1 MMKIAVLGAGSAGV
15 LTAGCLLKD
24 FKNRGIELDLTHVY
38 DPNVPILGVGEST
51 TSEVTFAIGQAF
63 DFTFATEKDLIKST
77 TKYGTQYIDW
87 RENEII
93 FPFQSGYHA
102 IHFDAKDFVVMGMER
117 LGNLYDGYKVLHGNV
132 EKVSQSFTDYTNESR
147 GGELTVDGKLRI
159 FDYIIDCRGR
169 PSDFTD
175 YEEVNLV
182 LNSALVYDNPK
193 GSDFGFTKHVAHKY
207 GWMFV
212 IPLQH
217 RTSHGFLY
225 NNEFCSKEEAE
236 DELIRITE
244 ASDVDRENFRTFDLK
259 PYYCK
264 KTVNQ
269 RLLKNGNRAVFF
281 EPMSANSL
289 YMAVKNT
296 QILSEYMRGEINE
309 KSANELCI
317 LNYRAVE
324 DLINLIYHGG
334 SIYENEFW
342 DWAKKTSTDRIEKTD
357 VLKRYVKGQNDQ
369 MFKTITERF
378 MGHHV
383 LKYVD
388 KEFGFNYFKDN

>member
-1 MMKIAVLGAGSAGV
+1 MKIAILGAGSAGI
-15 LTAGCLLKD
+15 LTTGCILKD
-24 FKNRGIELDLTHVY
+24 FKNRGIDCEVTHIY
-38 DPNVPILGVGEST
+38 DTNKPILGVGEST

-63 DFTFATEKDLIKST
+63 DFIFATEAKELNST

-87 RENEII
+87 REKEII

-102 IHFDAKDFVVMGMER
+102 IHFDARDFAEMGLNR
-117 LGNLYDGYKVLHGNV
+117 LQKMYSNYRRVDANV
-132 EKVSQSFTDYTNESR
+132 EYKDLTEYDY
-147 GGELTVDGKLRI
+147 V
-159 FDYIIDCRGR
+159 IDCRGR
-169 PSDFTD
+169 PTDFSD
-175 YEEVNLV
+175 YEECNLV
-182 LNSALVYDNPK
+182 LNSALVYDDPTP
-193 GSDFGFTKHVAHKY
+193 SDFGFTKHVAHKY

-225 NNEFCSKEEAE
+225 NNEFCTRKEAE
-236 DELIRITE
+236 NELIRITE
-244 ASDVDRENFRTFDLK
+244 ASDDDRSNFRTFDLK

-264 KTVNQ
+264 KTIDGKI
-269 RLLKNGNRAVFF
+269 LKSGNRAVFF

-289 YMAVKNT
+289 YMTVKNAEIHS
-296 QILSEYMRGEINE
+296 QYIRGEITQD
-309 KSANELCI
+309 KANELCI

-342 DWAKKTSTDRIEKTD
+342 DWAKETSSKRIEQTN
-357 VLKRYVKGQNDQ
+357 VLKRYVANQDDE

-383 LKYVD
+383 LRYVD
-388 KEFGFNYFKDN
+388 KEFEFGYFDD

>member
-1 MMKIAVLGAGSAGV
+1 MKIAILGAGSAGI
-15 LTAGCLLKD
+15 LTTGCILKD
-24 FKNRGIELDLTHVY
+24 FKNRNIDCEVTHIY
-38 DPNVPILGVGEST
+38 DSNKPILGVGEST

-63 DFTFATEKDLIKST
+63 DFIFATEAKELNST

-87 RENEII
+87 RDKDII

-102 IHFDAKDFVVMGMER
+102 IHFDARDFAEMGLKR
-117 LGNLYDGYKVLHGNV
+117 LQKMYSNYRRVDSNV
-132 EKVSQSFTDYTNESR
+132 EYEDLVEY
-147 GGELTVDGKLRI
+147 
-159 FDYIIDCRGR
+159 DYIIDCRGR
-169 PSDFTD
+169 PTDFSD
-175 YEEVNLV
+175 YEECNLV
-182 LNSALVYDNPK
+182 LNSALVYDDPTP
-193 GSDFGFTKHVAHKY
+193 SDFGFTKHVAHKY

-225 NNEFCSKEEAE
+225 KSEFCTRKEAE

-244 ASDVDRENFRTFDLK
+244 ASDVDRNNFRTFDLK

-264 KTVNQ
+264 KTIDGKI
-269 RLLKNGNRAVFF
+269 LKSGNRAVFF

-289 YMAVKNT
+289 YMTVKNAEIHS
-296 QILSEYMRGEINE
+296 QYIRGEIAQD
-309 KSANELCI
+309 KANELCI

-334 SIYENEFW
+334 SIYENDFW
-342 DWAKKTSTDRIEKTD
+342 DWAKKTSSERIERTD
-357 VLKRYVKGQNDQ
+357 VLKRYVANQDDE

-383 LKYVD
+383 LRYVD
-388 KEFGFNYFKDN
+388 KEFGFGYFND

>member
-1 MMKIAVLGAGSAGV
+1 MKVAVIGAGSAGV

-51 TSEVTFAIGQAF
+51 TSEVTFAIGNAF
-63 DFTFATEKDLIKST
+63 DFIFATEKDQLKST

-87 RENEII
+87 RENDII

-102 IHFDAKDFVVMGMER
+102 IHFDAKDFVKMGMKR
-117 LGNLYDGYKVLHGNV
+117 LEKIYSGYKALHGNV
-132 EKVSQSFTDYTNESR
+132 TSMLHGTEDYTNEQWAM
-147 GGELTVDGKLRI
+147 LYIDGKAHK
-159 FDYIIDCRGR
+159 FDYIIDCRGK
-169 PSDFTD
+169 PKDFTD

-182 LNSALVYDNPK
+182 LNSALVYDKPE
-193 GSDFGFTKHVAHKY
+193 GSDFGFTKHIAHKY

-217 RTSHGFLY
+217 RTSHGFMY
-225 NNEFCSKEEAE
+225 NNEFASREEAE
-236 DELIRITE
+236 DELIRITD
-244 ASDVDRENFRTFDLK
+244 ATDADRENFRTFDLK

-264 KTVNQ
+264 KTVNN

-296 QILSEYMRGEINE
+296 QILSEYMRGEINQE
-309 KSANELCI
+309 RANELCV

-334 SIYENEFW
+334 SMYNNEFW
-342 DWAKKTSTDRIEKTD
+342 EWAKKTSTERLEKTD
-357 VLKRYVKGQNDQ
+357 VLQRYVAGQEDE

-383 LKYVD
+383 LRYVD
-388 KEFGFNYFKDN
+388 KEFGFNYFSKG

>member
-1 MMKIAVLGAGSAGV
+1 MKIAILGAGSAGI
-15 LTAGCLLKD
+15 LTTGCILKD
-24 FKNRGIELDLTHVY
+24 FKNRGIACEVTHIY
-38 DPNVPILGVGEST
+38 DSNKPILGVGEST

-63 DFTFATEKDLIKST
+63 DFIFATEAKELNST

-87 RENEII
+87 REKEII

-102 IHFDAKDFVVMGMER
+102 IHFDARDFAEMGLKR
-117 LGNLYDGYKVLHGNV
+117 LQKMYSNYRRVDANV
-132 EKVSQSFTDYTNESR
+132 EYEDLAEYDY
-147 GGELTVDGKLRI
+147 V
-159 FDYIIDCRGR
+159 IDCRGR
-169 PSDFTD
+169 PTDFSD
-175 YEEVNLV
+175 YEECNLV
-182 LNSALVYDNPK
+182 LNSALVYDDPTP
-193 GSDFGFTKHVAHKY
+193 SDFGFTKHVAHKY

-225 NNEFCSKEEAE
+225 NNEFCTRKEAE
-236 DELIRITE
+236 DELIRITG
-244 ASDVDRENFRTFDLK
+244 ASDDDRSNFRTFDLK

-264 KTVNQ
+264 KTIDGKI
-269 RLLKNGNRAVFF
+269 LKSGNRAVFF

-289 YMAVKNT
+289 YMTVKNAEIHS
-296 QILSEYMRGEINE
+296 QYIRGEITQD
-309 KSANELCI
+309 KANELCI

-342 DWAKKTSTDRIEKTD
+342 DWAKETSSKRIEQTD
-357 VLKRYVKGQNDQ
+357 VLKRYVANQDDE

-383 LKYVD
+383 LRYVD
-388 KEFGFNYFKDN
+388 KEFEFGYFDD

>member
-1 MMKIAVLGAGSAGV
+1 MKIAILGAGSAGI
-15 LTAGCLLKD
+15 LTTGCILKD
-24 FKNRGIELDLTHVY
+24 FKNRGIDCKVTHIF
-38 DPNVPILGVGEST
+38 DTSKPILGVGEST

-63 DFTFATEKDLIKST
+63 DFIFATEANEINST

-87 RENEII
+87 REKEIV

-102 IHFDAKDFVVMGMER
+102 IHFDARDFAEMGLKR
-117 LGNLYDGYKVLHGNV
+117 LQKIYPNYNCIDGDAQLMPNNGDILIKQDEGWPGTGSIH
-132 EKVSQSFTDYTNESR
+132 S
-147 GGELTVDGKLRI
+147 
-159 FDYIIDCRGR
+159 FDYVIDCRGR
-169 PSDFTD
+169 PTDFSN
-175 YEEVNLV
+175 YEECNLV
-182 LNSALVYDNPK
+182 LNSALVYDDPTP
-193 GSDFGFTKHVAHKY
+193 SDFGFTKHVAHKY

-225 NNEFCSKEEAE
+225 NNEFCTRKEAE

-244 ASDVDRENFRTFDLK
+244 ASDDDRSNFRTFDLK

-264 KTVNQ
+264 KTIDGKI
-269 RLLKNGNRAVFF
+269 LKSGNRAVFF

-289 YMAVKNT
+289 YMTVKNVEIHS
-296 QILSEYMRGEINE
+296 QYIRGEITQDE
-309 KSANELCI
+309 ANELCI

-334 SIYENEFW
+334 STYENEFW
-342 DWAKKTSTDRIEKTD
+342 NWAKKTTSERIEKTD
-357 VLKRYVKGQNDQ
+357 VLKRYVANQNDA

-383 LKYVD
+383 LRYVD
-388 KEFGFNYFKDN
+388 KEFEFGYFND

>member
-1 MMKIAVLGAGSAGV
+1 MKIAVLGAGSAGV

-24 FKNRGIELDLTHVY
+24 FKNCGIELDLTHVY
-38 DPNVPILGVGEST
+38 DPNKPILGVGEST

-63 DFTFATEKDLIKST
+63 DFVFATEKDQLNST

-87 RENEII
+87 REKEII

-102 IHFDAKDFVVMGMER
+102 IHFDARDFVKMGMER
-117 LGNLYDGYKVLHGNV
+117 LEKLYDGYNVLHGNV
-132 EKVSQSFTDYTNESR
+132 ERVSQSFTDYTNESK
-147 GGELTVDGKLRI
+147 GGELTVDGTYYM

-169 PSDFTD
+169 PTDFTD
-175 YEEVNLV
+175 YEECNLV
-182 LNSALVYDNPK
+182 LNSALVYDNAEP
-193 GSDFGFTKHVAHKY
+193 SDFGFTKHVAHKY

-225 NNEFCSKEEAE
+225 NNNFCSKEEAE
-236 DELIRITE
+236 QELIRITD
-244 ASDVDRENFRTFDLK
+244 ATDDDTKTFRTFDLT

-269 RLLKNGNRAVFF
+269 RLLKNGNSAVFF

-289 YMAVKNT
+289 YMAIKNVEIFS
-296 QILSEYMRGEINE
+296 QYIRGEINGYR
-309 KSANELCI
+309 ANELCI

-342 DWAKKTSTDRIEKTD
+342 DWAKKTSSERIEKTD
-357 VLKRYVKGQNDQ
+357 VLKRYVKKQNDE

-383 LKYVD
+383 LRYVD
-388 KEFGFNYFKDN
+388 QEFEFNYFNRNT

>member
-1 MMKIAVLGAGSAGV
+1 MKIAILGAGSAGI
-15 LTAGCLLKD
+15 LTTGCILKD
-24 FKNRGIELDLTHVY
+24 FKNRGIDCEVTHIY
-38 DPNVPILGVGEST
+38 DSNKPILGVGEST

-63 DFTFATEKDLIKST
+63 DFIFATEAKELNST

-87 RENEII
+87 REKEII

-102 IHFDAKDFVVMGMER
+102 IHFDARDFAEMGLKR
-117 LGNLYDGYKVLHGNV
+117 LQKMYSNYRRVDANV
-132 EKVSQSFTDYTNESR
+132 EYKDLTEYDY
-147 GGELTVDGKLRI
+147 V
-159 FDYIIDCRGR
+159 IDCRGR
-169 PSDFTD
+169 PTDFSD
-175 YEEVNLV
+175 YEECNLV
-182 LNSALVYDNPK
+182 LNSALVYDDPTP
-193 GSDFGFTKHVAHKY
+193 SDFGFTKHVAHKY

-225 NNEFCSKEEAE
+225 NNEFCTRKEAE

-244 ASDVDRENFRTFDLK
+244 ASDDDRSNFRTFDLK

-264 KTVNQ
+264 KTIDGKI
-269 RLLKNGNRAVFF
+269 LKSGNRAVFF

-289 YMAVKNT
+289 YMTVKNVEIHS
-296 QILSEYMRGEINE
+296 QYIRGEITQD
-309 KSANELCI
+309 KANELCI

-342 DWAKKTSTDRIEKTD
+342 DWAKETSSKRIEQTD
-357 VLKRYVKGQNDQ
+357 VLKRYVANQDDE

-383 LKYVD
+383 LRYVD
-388 KEFGFNYFKDN
+388 KEFEFGYFDD

>member
-1 MMKIAVLGAGSAGV
+1 MKIAILGAGSAGI
-15 LTAGCLLKD
+15 LTTGCILKD
-24 FKNRGIELDLTHVY
+24 FKNRNIDCEVTHIY
-38 DPNVPILGVGEST
+38 DMSIPILGVGEST

-63 DFTFATEKDLIKST
+63 DFIFATEADEIKST
-77 TKYGTQYIDW
+77 TKYGTHYIDW
-87 RENEII
+87 RKDDII

-102 IHFDAKDFVVMGMER
+102 VHFDARDFAKMGLER
-117 LGNLYDGYKVLHGNV
+117 LTKLYPNYKLLNANV
-132 EKVSQSFTDYTNESR
+132 EYTDLGDY
-147 GGELTVDGKLRI
+147 
-159 FDYIIDCRGR
+159 DYIIDCRGR
-169 PSDFTD
+169 PTDFTD
-175 YEEVNLV
+175 YKECDLI
-182 LNSALVYDNPK
+182 LNSALVYDEPTP
-193 GSDFGFTKHVAHKY
+193 SDFGFTRHVAHTY

-225 NNEFCSKEEAE
+225 NNNFCSRETAE
-236 DELIRITE
+236 QELIRITK
-244 ASDVDRENFRTFDLK
+244 ASETDIKDFRTFNLK

-264 KTVNQ
+264 KTINGKI
-269 RLLKNGNRAVFF
+269 LKSGNRAVFF

-289 YMAVKNT
+289 YMAVKNA
-296 QILSEYMRGEINE
+296 QIHSQYIRGEITE
-309 KSANELCI
+309 DKANELCI

-342 DWAKKTSTDRIEKTD
+342 EWAKDRASNNLKETN
-357 VLKRYVKGQNDQ
+357 VLQRYVAEQDDE

-383 LKYVD
+383 LRYVD
-388 KEFGFNYFKDN
+388 REFGFNYFER

>member
-1 MMKIAVLGAGSAGV
+1 MSILQSFTFQELKNLLPNRAKDSHKGNFGKVLICAGSPGMGGAGILASEASLFCGSGLV
-15 LTAGCLLKD
+15 TLVTDTSNVSSSLLR
-24 FKNRGIELDLTHVY
+24 N
-38 DPNVPILGVGEST
+38 P
-51 TSEVTFAIGQAF
+51 EV
-63 DFTFATEKDLIKST
+63 
-77 TKYGTQYIDW
+77 YIDW
-87 RENEII
+87 REKEII

-102 IHFDAKDFVVMGMER
+102 IHFDARDFAEMGLKR
-117 LGNLYDGYKVLHGNV
+117 LQKMYSNYRRVDANV
-132 EKVSQSFTDYTNESR
+132 EYKDLTEYDY
-147 GGELTVDGKLRI
+147 V
-159 FDYIIDCRGR
+159 IDCRGR
-169 PSDFTD
+169 PTDFSD
-175 YEEVNLV
+175 YEECNLV
-182 LNSALVYDNPK
+182 LNSALVYDDPTP
-193 GSDFGFTKHVAHKY
+193 SDFGFTKHVAHKY

-225 NNEFCSKEEAE
+225 NNEFCTRKEAE

-244 ASDVDRENFRTFDLK
+244 ASDDDRSNFRTFDLK

-264 KTVNQ
+264 KTIDGKI
-269 RLLKNGNRAVFF
+269 LKSGNRAVFF

-289 YMAVKNT
+289 YMTVKNVEIHS
-296 QILSEYMRGEINE
+296 QYIRGEITQD
-309 KSANELCI
+309 KANELCI

-342 DWAKKTSTDRIEKTD
+342 DWAKETSSKRIEQTD
-357 VLKRYVKGQNDQ
+357 VLKRYVANQDDE

-383 LKYVD
+383 LRYVD
-388 KEFGFNYFKDN
+388 KEFEFGYFDD

>member
-63 DFTFATEKDLIKST
+63 DFTFATEKDLLKST

-117 LGNLYDGYKVLHGNV
+117 LGNLYDGYKVLHGNASKAHSSGWMDV
-132 EKVSQSFTDYTNESR
+132 N
-147 GGELTVDGKLRI
+147 GEPHK
-159 FDYIIDCRGR
+159 FDYIVDCRGR
-169 PSDFTD
+169 PSDFTH

-182 LNSALVYDNPK
+182 LNSALVYDNPE

-296 QILSEYMRGEINE
+296 EILSDYMRNEISQE
-309 KSANELCI
+309 QANGLCV

>member
-1 MMKIAVLGAGSAGV
+1 MKIAILGAGSAGI
-15 LTAGCLLKD
+15 LTTGCILKD
-24 FKNRGIELDLTHVY
+24 FKNRGIDCEVTHIY
-38 DPNVPILGVGEST
+38 DTNKPILGVGEST

-63 DFTFATEKDLIKST
+63 DFIFATEAKELNST

-87 RENEII
+87 REKEII

-102 IHFDAKDFVVMGMER
+102 IHFDARDFAEMGLKR
-117 LGNLYDGYKVLHGNV
+117 LQKMYSNYRRVDANV
-132 EKVSQSFTDYTNESR
+132 EYEDLAEYDY
-147 GGELTVDGKLRI
+147 V
-159 FDYIIDCRGR
+159 IDCRGR
-169 PSDFTD
+169 PTDFSD
-175 YEEVNLV
+175 YEECNLV
-182 LNSALVYDNPK
+182 LNSALVYDDPTP
-193 GSDFGFTKHVAHKY
+193 SDFGFTKHVAHKY

-225 NNEFCSKEEAE
+225 NNEFCTRKEAE
-236 DELIRITE
+236 DELIRITG
-244 ASDVDRENFRTFDLK
+244 ASDDDRSNFRTFDLK

-264 KTVNQ
+264 KTIDGKI
-269 RLLKNGNRAVFF
+269 LKSGNRAVFF

-289 YMAVKNT
+289 YMTVKNAEIHS
-296 QILSEYMRGEINE
+296 QYIRGEITQD
-309 KSANELCI
+309 KANELCI

-342 DWAKKTSTDRIEKTD
+342 DWAKETSSKRIEQTD
-357 VLKRYVKGQNDQ
+357 VLKRYVANQNDE

-383 LKYVD
+383 LRYVD
-388 KEFGFNYFKDN
+388 KEFEFGYFD

>member
-1 MMKIAVLGAGSAGV
+1 MKIAILGAGSAGI
-15 LTAGCLLKD
+15 LTTGCILKD
-24 FKNRGIELDLTHVY
+24 FKNRGIDCEVTHIY
-38 DPNVPILGVGEST
+38 DSNKPILGVGEST

-63 DFTFATEKDLIKST
+63 DFIFATEAKELNST

-87 RENEII
+87 REKEII

-102 IHFDAKDFVVMGMER
+102 IHFDARDFAEMGLKR
-117 LGNLYDGYKVLHGNV
+117 LQKMYSNYRRVDANV
-132 EKVSQSFTDYTNESR
+132 EYKDLTEYDY
-147 GGELTVDGKLRI
+147 V
-159 FDYIIDCRGR
+159 IDCRGR
-169 PSDFTD
+169 PTNFSD
-175 YEEVNLV
+175 YEECNLV
-182 LNSALVYDNPK
+182 LNSALVYDDPTP
-193 GSDFGFTKHVAHKY
+193 SDFGFTKHVAHKY

-225 NNEFCSKEEAE
+225 NNEFCTRKEAE

-244 ASDVDRENFRTFDLK
+244 ASDDDRSNFRTFDLK

-264 KTVNQ
+264 KTIDGKI
-269 RLLKNGNRAVFF
+269 LKSGNRAVFF

-289 YMAVKNT
+289 YMTVKNAEIHS
-296 QILSEYMRGEINE
+296 QYIRGEITQD
-309 KSANELCI
+309 KANELCI

-342 DWAKKTSTDRIEKTD
+342 DWAKETSSKRIEQTN
-357 VLKRYVKGQNDQ
+357 VLKRYVANQDDE

-383 LKYVD
+383 LRYVD
-388 KEFGFNYFKDN
+388 KEFEFGYFDD

>member
-1 MMKIAVLGAGSAGV
+1 MKIAILGAGSAGI
-15 LTAGCLLKD
+15 LTTGCILKD
-24 FKNRGIELDLTHVY
+24 FKNRGIVCEVTHIY
-38 DPNVPILGVGEST
+38 DTNKPILGVGEST

-63 DFTFATEKDLIKST
+63 DFIFATEAKELNST

-87 RENEII
+87 REKEII

-102 IHFDAKDFVVMGMER
+102 IHFDARDFAKMGLER
-117 LGNLYDGYKVLHGNV
+117 LAKMYPNYWCKDANV
-132 EKVSQSFTDYTNESR
+132 EYEDLDEYDY
-147 GGELTVDGKLRI
+147 V
-159 FDYIIDCRGR
+159 IDCRGR
-169 PSDFTD
+169 PEDFTD
-175 YEEVNLV
+175 YKECDLI
-182 LNSALVYDNPK
+182 LNSALVYDDPEP
-193 GSDFGFTKHVAHKY
+193 SDFGFTRHVAHKY

-225 NNEFCSKEEAE
+225 NDVFCSREQAEE
-236 DELIRITE
+236 ELIRITS
-244 ASDVDRENFRTFDLK
+244 AKLCDRERFRTFSLK

-264 KTVNQ
+264 KTVNG
-269 RLLKNGNRAVFF
+269 RILKSGNRAVFF

-289 YMAVKNT
+289 YMTVKNA
-296 QILSEYMRGEINE
+296 QIHSQYIRGEITQNE
-309 KSANELCI
+309 ANELCI

-342 DWAKKTSTDRIEKTD
+342 EWAKDRAANNLKQTN
-357 VLKRYVKGQNDQ
+357 VLKRYVKDQ
-369 MFKTITERF
+369 DDEMFKTITERF

-388 KEFGFNYFKDN
+388 QEFGFHYFD

>member
-1 MMKIAVLGAGSAGV
+1 MKIAILGAGSAGI
-15 LTAGCLLKD
+15 LTTGCILKD
-24 FKNRGIELDLTHVY
+24 FKNRGIDCEVTHIY
-38 DPNVPILGVGEST
+38 DTNKPILGVGEST

-63 DFTFATEKDLIKST
+63 DFIFATEAKELNST

-87 RENEII
+87 REKEII

-102 IHFDAKDFVVMGMER
+102 IHFDARDFAEMGLKR
-117 LGNLYDGYKVLHGNV
+117 LQKMYSNYRRVDANV
-132 EKVSQSFTDYTNESR
+132 EYEDLAEYDY
-147 GGELTVDGKLRI
+147 V
-159 FDYIIDCRGR
+159 IDCRGR
-169 PSDFTD
+169 PTDFSD
-175 YEEVNLV
+175 YEECNLV
-182 LNSALVYDNPK
+182 LNSALVYDDPTS
-193 GSDFGFTKHVAHKY
+193 SDFGFTKHVAHKY

-225 NNEFCSKEEAE
+225 NNEFCTRKEAE

-244 ASDVDRENFRTFDLK
+244 ASDDDRSNFRTFDLK

-264 KTVNQ
+264 KTIDGKI
-269 RLLKNGNRAVFF
+269 LKSGNRAVFF

-289 YMAVKNT
+289 YMTVKNAEIHS
-296 QILSEYMRGEINE
+296 QYIRGEITQD
-309 KSANELCI
+309 KANELCI

-342 DWAKKTSTDRIEKTD
+342 DWAKETSSKRIEQTD
-357 VLKRYVKGQNDQ
+357 VLKRYVANQDDE

-383 LKYVD
+383 LRYVD
-388 KEFGFNYFKDN
+388 KEFEFGYFDD

>member
-1 MMKIAVLGAGSAGV
+1 MKIAILGAGSAGI
-15 LTAGCLLKD
+15 LTTGCILKD
-24 FKNRGIELDLTHVY
+24 FKNRGIVCEVTHIY
-38 DPNVPILGVGEST
+38 DTNKPILGVGEST

-63 DFTFATEKDLIKST
+63 DFIFATEAKELNST

-87 RENEII
+87 REKEII

-102 IHFDAKDFVVMGMER
+102 IHFDARDFAEMGLKR
-117 LGNLYDGYKVLHGNV
+117 LQKMYSNYRRVDANV
-132 EKVSQSFTDYTNESR
+132 EYKDLTEYDY
-147 GGELTVDGKLRI
+147 V
-159 FDYIIDCRGR
+159 IDCRGR
-169 PSDFTD
+169 PTDFSD
-175 YEEVNLV
+175 YEECNLV
-182 LNSALVYDNPK
+182 LNSALVYDDPTP
-193 GSDFGFTKHVAHKY
+193 SDFGFTKHVAHKY

-225 NNEFCSKEEAE
+225 NNEFCTRKEAE

-244 ASDVDRENFRTFDLK
+244 ASDDDRSNFRTFDLK

-264 KTVNQ
+264 KTIDGKI
-269 RLLKNGNRAVFF
+269 LKSGNRAVFF

-289 YMAVKNT
+289 YMTVKNAEIHS
-296 QILSEYMRGEINE
+296 QYIRGEITQD
-309 KSANELCI
+309 KANELCI

-342 DWAKKTSTDRIEKTD
+342 DWAKETSSKRIEQTD
-357 VLKRYVKGQNDQ
+357 VLKRYVANQDDE

-383 LKYVD
+383 LRYVD
-388 KEFGFNYFKDN
+388 KEFEFGYFDD

>member
-1 MMKIAVLGAGSAGV
+1 MKIAILGAGSAGI
-15 LTAGCLLKD
+15 LTTGCILKD
-24 FKNRGIELDLTHVY
+24 FKNRGIDCEVTHIY
-38 DPNVPILGVGEST
+38 DTNKPILGVGEST

-63 DFTFATEKDLIKST
+63 DFIFATEAKELNST

-87 RENEII
+87 REKEII

-102 IHFDAKDFVVMGMER
+102 IHFDARDFAEMGLKR
-117 LGNLYDGYKVLHGNV
+117 LQKMYSNYRRVDANV
-132 EKVSQSFTDYTNESR
+132 EYKDLTEYDY
-147 GGELTVDGKLRI
+147 V
-159 FDYIIDCRGR
+159 IDCRGR
-169 PSDFTD
+169 PTDFSD
-175 YEEVNLV
+175 YEECNLV
-182 LNSALVYDNPK
+182 LNSALVYDDPTP
-193 GSDFGFTKHVAHKY
+193 SDFGFTKHVAHKY

-225 NNEFCSKEEAE
+225 NNEFCTRKEAE
-236 DELIRITE
+236 NELIRITE
-244 ASDVDRENFRTFDLK
+244 ASDDDRSNFRTFDLK

-264 KTVNQ
+264 KTIDGKI
-269 RLLKNGNRAVFF
+269 LKSGNRAVFF

-289 YMAVKNT
+289 YMTVKNAEIHS
-296 QILSEYMRGEINE
+296 QYIRGEITQD
-309 KSANELCI
+309 KANELCI

-342 DWAKKTSTDRIEKTD
+342 DWAKETSSKRIEQTN
-357 VLKRYVKGQNDQ
+357 VLKRYVANQDDE

-383 LKYVD
+383 LRYVD
-388 KEFGFNYFKDN
+388 KEFEFGYFDD